1 MEDKD
6 SKMINRSEK
15 SKLFKVLKVKIKDSY
30 YKKIKV
36 NHAPENYKYWNGK
49 SCDINKKTREY
60 KYQRKNYYID
70 VNLSDKFKLKKKCT
84 LVKEGEVI
92 RIVRSL
98 ELDKNNKLD
107 YGFVFIEDIISMDIS
122 TKIYKENKFG
132 IIYLRKFTK
141 DKDGKVDVVSVTRY
155 KRLMAS
161 TGGIRSNRVTF
172 IREELFDKANEI
184 LLCGMPNDMEFEFF
198 SKYSAYYALANTD
211 STPVTMP
218 RIVVVKDYKLD
229 IIETFDVVTETLV
242 KGNFRVSPI
251 TGEFIVDKATGEY
264 KRKKDRLEYDVKTIE
279 NYTEVGIKPFD
290 GSGLV
295 DIRFAKKI
303 SKEMGLDYVP
313 SSYQFRVIPGI
324 KGNLYPVDLQEFAA
338 RYPDKKTIVDA
349 WGQDVDLYDENGDF
363 AIDVVLTVSQ
373 FKFFKEYD
381 DFNAWL
387 DTFNKELYG
396 YKRTFN
402 IAHVG
407 DKYNKLKDKTLIS
420 YQPLQ
425 SITLDTDQIK
435 SVCQDTIDVI
445 KDISTNVKSFL
456 KFRGFNENDAQIPD
470 YYKAL
475 AVNEELF
482 YDPWMKGKI
491 QKDIEGFK
499 ERTYRGSLYLISN
512 YQTLIP
518 DIHGLALHAFGEEP
532 IGLLQKDEAYSN
544 YWFKKG
550 EKKIGIVRFP
560 HIANEWGVVNIVDP
574 KSEENK
580 ARMDFYKYI
589 TTGIITSM
597 YSTLP
602 LKLNSADF
610 DGDKVLGIS
619 GNSASF
625 LIDEVEKQMENT
637 ITFIPKDKPVIVD
650 ENGEIEKPIFHRINE
665 MSELIST
672 DIKGMSNN
680 IGNVVNKI
688 SILWSMPQ
696 DELRDKYIKIMSIIG
711 SLTIDYVK
719 SGEKTPI
726 PKEVLEYIKDIPLPE
741 FMRTRY
747 KDRDKKE
754 RRNNET
760 RISLGKEEIVAFNQN
775 PCTMNLICEHM
786 HKSIDDIKLEKDEP
800 NFDFITKMIN
810 KDVNRYN
817 NTYKKVVNLLVE
829 LKEESDEIAKLN
841 INDENG
847 DWDQEKNTE
856 KNYMY
861 LTFYEYCKYELL
873 KLCTKASKMDKNKLI
888 DCLIYA
894 FFCDKDFA
902 LKNQDKA
909 ILWNCF
915 GKELTTRFKDKSRK
929 TECYSDD
936 KIEKLAKKANELKVK
951 KEEQKKK
958 KTAENKKHA
967 KITVLE
973 GDKEVEIYSSEIE
986 AIKNTVKDPEEVKL
1000 AIGLLV
1006 LDKFCK
1012 IYKKSFEIHISK
1024 RNTINKNQ
1032 LVVLT
1037 GIDERKYDALRKKL
1051 VDNGVIELNPKIKDD
1066 FGVLICKVNV
1076 EASEGDF
1083 IKLKNINGI
1092 KGILKNINNL
1102 SKIFKKIA

>member
-1 MEDKD
+1 
-6 SKMINRSEK
+6 MINRTEE
-15 SKLFKVLKVKIKDSY
+15 SKLYKVLKVKIKDSY
-30 YKKIKV
+30 YRRKIKV
-36 NHAPENYKYWNGK
+36 SLNAIFNESWKIERIPKCYKYEQT
-49 SCDINKKTREY
+49 KKFI
-60 KYQRKNYYID
+60 ID
-70 VNLSDKFKLKKKCT
+70 VNLSEKFKLKKKYT
-84 LVKEGEVI
+84 LVKESEVI
-92 RIVRSL
+92 RIIRCL
-98 ELDKNNKLD
+98 ELDRNNKLD
-107 YGFVFIEDIISMDIS
+107 YGFVAIEDIISMDIS
-122 TKIYKENKFG
+122 TKIYNENKFG
-132 IIYLRKFTK
+132 IIYLRKFIK
-141 DKDGKVDVVSVTRY
+141 DKDGKVNAVSETKY
-155 KRLMAS
+155 KRLLAS

-198 SKYSAYYALANTD
+198 SKYSAYFSLANTD
-211 STPVTMP
+211 STPVPMP
-218 RIVVVKDYKLD
+218 RIIVVKDFALD
-229 IIETFDVVTETLV
+229 ICETFDVVTETLV
-242 KGNFRVSPI
+242 KGNFRVSST
-251 TGEFIVDKATGEY
+251 TGEFMVDKATGEF
-264 KRKKDRLEYDVKTIE
+264 KRKKDRLEYDAKTIK
-279 NYTEVGIKPFD
+279 NYTEKDVKPFD
-290 GSGLV
+290 GAGLV
-295 DIRFAKKI
+295 DIEFAKKI
-303 SKEMGLDYVP
+303 SKELRLDYTP
-313 SSYQFRVIPGI
+313 SSYQFRCIPGI

-338 RYPDKKTIVDA
+338 RYPDKKIIVDA
-349 WGQDVDLYDENGDF
+349 WGKDVELYDENGEF

-381 DFNAWL
+381 SFNAWL
-387 DTFNKELYG
+387 DAFNKELYG

-407 DKYNKLKDKTLIS
+407 DKYGKLKDKTLIS

-425 SITLDTDQIK
+425 SLRLEEDQRK
-435 SVCQDTIDVI
+435 LLCQDTIDTI
-445 KDISTNVKSFL
+445 KDISTNVDSFL
-456 KFRGFNENDAQIPD
+456 KFRGFNENDDQIPD

-475 AVNEELF
+475 AVNSELF
-482 YDPWMKGKI
+482 YDPWMQGKI
-491 QKDIEGFK
+491 RKDIEGFK
-499 ERTYRGSLYLISN
+499 ERTYRGSLYLPSN

-518 DIHGLALHAFGEEP
+518 DIFGLCLFAFGEEP
-532 IGLLQKDEAYSN
+532 VGLLKKDEAYSN
-544 YWFKKG
+544 YWFHKG
-550 EKKIGIVRFP
+550 EEKIGIVRFP
-560 HIANEWGVVNIVDP
+560 HIANEWGIVNIVNP
-574 KSEENK
+574 KSNDK
-580 ARMDFYKYI
+580 MDFYKYI

-619 GNSASF
+619 GNSAKF
-625 LIDEVEKQMENT
+625 LIDEVKSQMANT
-637 ITFIPKDKPVIVD
+637 ITFIPKDKPVVVD
-650 ENGEIEKPIFHRINE
+650 ENGEVIKPTFHKINE

-696 DELRDKYIKIMSIIG
+696 NELRDKYIKIMSIIG

-726 PKEVLEYIKDIPLPE
+726 PKEVLEYIKDEKLPE

-747 KDRDKKE
+747 KSKDKKD

-775 PCTMNLICEHM
+775 PCTMNSICEHM
-786 HKSIDDIKLEKDEP
+786 HNEVDDIKLEKDEP
-800 NFDFITKMIN
+800 NFDFITSMIDKGINQYNGFYN
-810 KDVNRYN
+810 KVLD
-817 NTYKKVVNLLVE
+817 LLIE
-829 LKEESDEIAKLN
+829 LKKESDDIAKLN

-894 FFCDKDFA
+894 FFCDKSFA
-902 LKNQDKA
+902 LKHQDKA

-915 GKELTTRFKDKSRK
+915 GKELTTRFKEKSRK
-929 TECYSDD
+929 TECYTDE
-936 KIEKLAKKANELKVK
+936 KIEKLAEKANALQATKEKQKKDRVK
-951 KEEQKKK
+951 K
-958 KTAENKKHA
+958 NKEHA
-967 KITVLE
+967 KITMLE
-973 GDKEVEIYSSEIE
+973 GDKEVKIYKAEMVKIKEI
-986 AIKNTVKDPEEVKL
+986 VKEPEEVKL
-1000 AIGLLV
+1000 AVGLLV
-1006 LDKFCK
+1006 LDRFCK
-1012 IYKKSFEIHISK
+1012 VYKKSFEIHISK

-1037 GIDERKYDALRKKL
+1037 GIDERKYEKLRRNL
-1051 VDNGVIELNPKIKDD
+1051 ADNGMIELNPKIKDD
-1066 FGVLICKVNV
+1066 HGVLICKVNV
-1076 EASEGDF
+1076 EASEGDS

-1102 SKIFKKIA
+1102 NKIFKNIA